1 MLLVFPIALP
11 LLTAIILLLTRR
23 SRRAQRGV
31 AVAGAVVLFGA
42 ALVLFGTVWYGGI
55 QVVYVG
61 NWPAPYGITLV
72 ADLLSGIMAVIT
84 GLMGLIVV
92 VYSLVSIDERRERT
106 GYYALV
112 HALLAGVSLA
122 FLTGDMFNL
131 FVSFEIILL
140 SSFVLLTLGG
150 EREQLE
156 GAVIY
161 VTINLLSSALFL
173 AAVGVLYGLF
183 GTLNMADLALRVG
196 TMRESGLLPVLAL
209 LFLATFGI
217 KAGIFPFFFWLP
229 ASYHTPPVAVTTLFS
244 ALLTKVGI
252 YAMLRVFSL
261 LFARETALS
270 SLILTLA
277 GLTMVVGVLGAV
289 AQYDT
294 RRLLSFHIVSQIG
307 YLLMGVGLFTRLA
320 LTGVVFFLINVIIAK
335 SALFLIS
342 GLLYR
347 IGNTYDLKASGGL
360 YRRSL
365 ALSVLFLLPAFSLAG
380 IPPLAGFWGKLLLV
394 WAGLQTQH
402 YAVVAAALAVSVLT
416 LFSMMKIW
424 AEAFWKDAPQEHKM
438 APLSRHTL
446 PAAAVVPVA
455 VLAVLVVAFGAG
467 AGPVGNLAAEA
478 ATQLMQPEGYI
489 RAVLSVDVAMEP
501 VMFR

>member
-1 MLLVFPIALP
+1 MLLVLPIGIP
-11 LLTAIILLLTRR
+11 MLTAIVLLLTRQ
-23 SRRAQRGV
+23 SRQAQQRL
-31 AVAGAVVLFGA
+31 AVAGAAAQFGA
-42 ALVLFGTVWYGGI
+42 ALALFGAVWRGTI

-61 NWPAPYGITLV
+61 GWSAPFGITLV
-72 ADLLSGIMAVIT
+72 ADLLSAIMVVIT
-84 GLMGLIVV
+84 GLMGLVVV
-92 VYSLVSIDERRERT
+92 VYSLVSIDEQRERA

-112 HALLAGVSLA
+112 HALLFGVALA

-131 FVSFEIILL
+131 FVSFEIVLL

-150 EREQLE
+150 ERAQLE

-183 GTLNMADLALRVG
+183 GTLNMADLALRVPF
-196 TMRESGLLPVLAL
+196 MRESGLLPVLAL
-209 LFLATFGI
+209 LFLSAFGI

-261 LFARETALS
+261 LFARETGLS
-270 SLILTLA
+270 PLILTLA

-307 YLLMGVGLFTRLA
+307 YLLMGVGLFTPLA
-320 LTGVVFFLINVIIAK
+320 LAGVVFFLINVIIAK
-335 SALFLIS
+335 SALFLTS

-347 IGNTYDLKASGGL
+347 LGGTYDLKKSGGL

-365 ALSVLFLLPAFSLAG
+365 VLSVLFLLPAFSLAG

-394 WAGLQTQH
+394 WAGLEEGR
-402 YAVVAAALAVSVLT
+402 YLVVAAALGVSVLT

-424 AEAFWKDAPQEHKM
+424 AEAFWKDAPQQQEP
-438 APLSRHTL
+438 APLDWRTL
-446 PAAAVVPVA
+446 PPSAVVPVV
-455 VLAVLVVAFGAG
+455 VLAALVVAFGLG
-467 AGPVGNLAAEA
+467 AGPVGDLAVEA
-478 ATQLMQPEGYI
+478 AAQLANPSDYI
-489 RAVLSVDVAMEP
+489 RAVLPVEIAM
-501 VMFR
+501 